1 MKTQEGDTLYQKIRL
16 DFFRRVYSGEIKQGQ
31 PLPAER
37 KQAEELSVSRGTI
50 RKARKMLEEE
60 GFISN
65 TQGSAAVYTPLTGQG
80 NGKSEIV
87 AAVVPVH
94 NPFFMSYYRAFERE
108 AEKEDILVM
117 IKQLDH
123 DNAAQLEKVLF
134 SLFLKGIR
142 DIVLWPYDTRP
153 AYEYI
158 ERLSGLG
165 MNIILFDT
173 VRDAPFCDYIS
184 VDNRHALKSLYDS
197 LKQNGCESITYIGWD
212 TGYMTS
218 NSEREAAFHELSG
231 GGDGIIRL
239 PWNQESLS
247 PGQLNE
253 NSWIRKLTEAG
264 EGHGILCGN
273 GIIGITL
280 KQLLLEK
287 GRADLPLVSMD
298 KFEES
303 AALGMTVYE
312 QPFEEMGKKTFEI
325 LSRRHKGTD
334 MPGKH
339 YIKGRLIER

>member
-1 MKTQEGDTLYQKIRL
+1 MRNREGDTLYQRIRL
-16 DFFRRVYSGEIKQGQ
+16 DFFSRVYRGEIEPGQ

-60 GFISN
+60 GFIAN
-65 TQGSAAVYTPLTGQG
+65 TQGSAAVYTPLTGG
-80 NGKSEIV
+80 GRGKSEIV

-123 DNAAQLEKVLF
+123 SNAGRLEKVLF

-142 DIVLWPYDTRP
+142 DIVLWPYDIRP

-165 MNIILFDT
+165 MNMILFDT

-184 VDNRHALKSLYDS
+184 VDNRHAVKSLYDC
-197 LKQNGCESITYIGWD
+197 LKQRDCTAVTYIGWD
-212 TGYMTS
+212 TGSLTS
-218 NSEREAAFHELSG
+218 NSEREAVFRDLCDAD
-231 GGDGIIRL
+231 DGIIRL
-239 PWNQESLS
+239 PWNQELLTSR
-247 PGQLNE
+247 QLME
-253 NSWIRKLTEAG
+253 NPLIRDLLETDG
-264 EGHGILCGN
+264 NRGILCGN
-273 GIIGITL
+273 GKIGITL
-280 KQLLLEK
+280 EQLLIQR
-287 GRADLPLVSMD
+287 GRDDLQLVSMD
-298 KFEES
+298 NFEES
-303 AALGMTVYE
+303 EALGMTVYE
-312 QPFEEMGKKTFEI
+312 QPFERMGAKTFEI
-325 LSRRHKGTD
+325 LSRRHRGKD

-339 YIKGRLIER
+339 YIEGRLVER